1 MELKYKILD
10 LKQGKT
16 KKGEVYHRVSLY
28 ANWSTNILDC
38 FVTQD
43 VFDLIKNNT
52 ITDEN
57 IVEYVTFKFINGKV
71 YLSINIK

>member
-10 LKQGKT
+10 LKQGQT
-16 KKGEVYHRVSLY
+16 KKGEIYHMVSLY

-38 FVTQD
+38 FVTKD
-43 VFDLIKNNT
+43 VFDLIQNNT

-57 IVEYVTFKFINGKV
+57 IGEYVTFRFINSKV

>member
-10 LKQGKT
+10 LKQGQT
-16 KKGEVYHRVSLY
+16 KDGKVYHRVSLY

-57 IVEYVTFKFINGKV
+57 IGEYVTFKFINGKV

>member
-16 KKGEVYHRVSLY
+16 KKGEIYHRVSLY
-28 ANWSTNILDC
+28 ANWSSQILDC
-38 FVTQD
+38 YVTQD
-43 VFDLIKNNT
+43 VFDLISNGTINDDN
-52 ITDEN
+52 ITD
-57 IVEYVTFKFINGKV
+57 YVNFKFINGKV

>member
-10 LKQGKT
+10 LKQGQT
-16 KKGEVYHRVSLY
+16 KDGKLYHRVSLY

-38 FVTQD
+38 YVTQD
-43 VFDLIKNNT
+43 VFDLINNNT
-52 ITDEN
+52 INDEN
-57 IVEYVTFKFINGKV
+57 IGDYLNFKFINGKV